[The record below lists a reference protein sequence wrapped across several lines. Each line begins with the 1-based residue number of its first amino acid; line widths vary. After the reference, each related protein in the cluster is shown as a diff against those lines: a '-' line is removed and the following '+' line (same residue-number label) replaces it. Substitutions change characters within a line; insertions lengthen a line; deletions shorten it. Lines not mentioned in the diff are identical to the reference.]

1 MATDLI
7 QPEAL
12 TAADLPATF
21 GRFQLLELLGS
32 GAMGRVFRAEM
43 RGPAGFKKKAAVKV
57 MRRSVGADAEEYRLA
72 LIKEARIGAMLKHP
86 NIVETYDFGET
97 DDIPWIS
104 MEFIDGIGLERIL
117 RYERRV
123 TPEVALDVV
132 LQLLSGLAYAHSLE
146 DGGRPS
152 MVVHRALKPS
162 NVMVGRDGV
171 VKLVDFGIAKAAA
184 VSGITTASGHTRGT
198 PSYMSPEQ
206 TRGKVVDGRSDL
218 FAACSL
224 LYELV
229 TGRCL
234 FVGNSLVEV
243 MTSIVTVDE
252 TLAKPG
258 LWEPVDKLAPGLTPI
273 LRRGLRGDLSLRFP
287 DADGLAEALM
297 RVRDDYPSR
306 SRIGELV
313 KSITDDAPADA
324 AAVSANTE
332 RAPSAIDYTH
342 SIPPRHDFD
351 DLDSTLRSPQDDE
364 EDLTETAPQRAPVT
378 APSLPGAALPSSVPE
393 PMPIPAHALSRP
405 GSPARSLPETVRVT
419 RTWPSKGPNWAG
431 VIVSLGAIVAVIAI
445 VAWLFMSLD

>member
-1 MATDLI
+1 MA
-7 QPEAL
+7 EVW
-12 TAADLPATF
+12 
-21 GRFQLLELLGS
+21 LGEHTS
-32 GAMGRVFRAEM
+32 
-43 RGPAGFKKKAAVKV
+43 
-57 MRRSVGADAEEYRLA
+57 
-72 LIKEARIGAMLKHP
+72 
-86 NIVETYDFGET
+86 
-97 DDIPWIS
+97 
-104 MEFIDGIGLERIL
+104 GIGLRAAIKRLHPHLELEEELRGRIRL
-117 RYERRV
+117 EAAALARLQHPNVVRLLDFVEDDETMALICELVEGRPLHVELATLTEPMPWSRV
-123 TPEVALDVV
+123 SHLFRQIVAGV
-132 LQLLSGLAYAHSLE
+132 AHAHSQGCL
-146 DGGRPS
+146 
-152 MVVHRALKPS
+152 HRDLKPS